1 VTAFD
6 ESRVIDQ
13 LRRRKSVERI
23 LEMLDKAITAT
34 LIKPWEYAYERQPG
48 GEEGYSSDKITTV
61 LSNHRYVLEIDLTGK
76 GRTIILG
83 LACSSRHKLKSISWR
98 KRFVVRQ
105 GDKEFAEAK
114 RIFSQGEEAAAKS
127 LEKDA
132 SIMAQHIE
140 EDSIN
145 QSSEEDKL

>member
-1 VTAFD
+1 MTALD

-13 LRRRKSVERI
+13 LRRSKSLGKT
-23 LEMLDKAITAT
+23 LELLDKAIAAA
-34 LIKPWEYAYERQPG
+34 LIKPWEYAYESQPD
-48 GEEGYSSDKITTV
+48 GEEGYSSDKITTA
-61 LSNHRYVLEIDLTGK
+61 LSNHRYVLEINLTGK
-76 GRTIILG
+76 GRTITLG
-83 LACSSRHKLKSISWR
+83 LACSSRQKLKSISWR

-114 RIFSQGEEAAAKS
+114 RIFSQGEEVAAKS
-127 LEKDA
+127 LERDA

-145 QSSEEDKL
+145 QSSEEDEL